1 MAKLRVKYIPI
12 DPYYSTF
19 EQTFISET
27 IDGCEE
33 QQFEFEEWLGR
44 EHKNDIMSIYKVEVL
59 ELKY

>member
-1 MAKLRVKYIPI
+1 MAKLIVKYTPI

-44 EHKNDIMSIYKVEVL
+44 EHKNGIMAIYKTEIL
-59 ELKY
+59 QIKY

>member
-1 MAKLRVKYIPI
+1 MMVVH
-12 DPYYSTF
+12 STF

-44 EHKNDIMSIYKVEVL
+44 EHSAGIMFIYKVEIL
-59 ELKY
+59 QLKY

>member
-1 MAKLRVKYIPI
+1 MAKLRVKYTPI

-33 QQFEFEEWLGR
+33 QQFEFEERLGK
-44 EHKNDIMSIYKVEVL
+44 EHKNDIMAIYKTEIL
-59 ELKY
+59 QLKY

>member
-1 MAKLRVKYIPI
+1 MAKLKVKYTPI

-44 EHKNDIMSIYKVEVL
+44 EHRNGIMSIYKTEIL
-59 ELKY
+59 QIKP